1 MNFVFDMLRRSWMEN
16 TEVRLLILQLDVE
29 VSCSE
34 KELRP
39 EMETWKILA

>member
-39 EMETWKILA
+39 ETETWKVSA